1 MKNHLKTTTTL
12 YERFPEAESDL
23 RDRVTRAVEQMI
35 TPLTTVVPIAALCSP
50 VGDGYRVH
58 ISSKWLPGQSFEATL
73 SEPSLRN
80 LDNEWQKLCESITEA
95 FAKGPLKIS

>member
-1 MKNHLKTTTTL
+1 MKHNLKTTTTL

-23 RDRVTRAVEQMI
+23 RDRVTRGVEQMI
-35 TPLTTVVPIAALCSP
+35 TPLSTAVPIAAVCSP
-50 VGDGYRVH
+50 VGDRYRVH

-73 SEPSLRN
+73 SESSLRN
-80 LDNEWQKLCESITEA
+80 LDNDWQKFCESIAEA